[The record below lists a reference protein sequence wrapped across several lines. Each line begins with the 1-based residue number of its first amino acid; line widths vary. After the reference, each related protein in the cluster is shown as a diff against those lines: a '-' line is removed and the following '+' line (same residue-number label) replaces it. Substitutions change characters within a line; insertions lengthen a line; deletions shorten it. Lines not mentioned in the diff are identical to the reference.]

1 MQPDEQR
8 SDEELARGA
17 RAGDRDA
24 LEALLRRYQDP
35 VYALCLRWL
44 GSPRLAGAAARSALI
59 DFAEHLRAPPAEP
72 AILIYQHA
80 VTACRRSERDGGGVL
95 PAARGEDER
104 SRLRRA
110 LRGLDDDE
118 LPVLLLRDLAG
129 LDLDQI
135 AEVLA
140 LSRGSARSRLQR
152 ARLRLGRLLEP
163 EDDV

>member
-1 MQPDEQR
+1 MQPDEPL
-8 SDEELARGA
+8 SDEALARGA

-24 LEALLRRYQDP
+24 LEVLLRRYQDP

-44 GSPRLAGAAARSALI
+44 GSPRLAGTAARSALI
-59 DFAEHLRAPPAEP
+59 DFAEQLRGTPAAP
-72 AILIYQHA
+72 AILIYQRA
-80 VTACRRSERDGGGVL
+80 VSACRRAGGEEPPPV
-95 PAARGEDER
+95 RGDDET
-104 SRLRRA
+104 SLLQRA
-110 LRGLDDDE
+110 LRGLDSSE
-118 LPVLLLRDLAG
+118 LPVLLLRDLVG